1 MRQPDSL
8 TEDGVKQFR
17 QQGYWQGRLFVDL
30 IDSHATV
37 APDKIAII
45 EASTQTRLSY
55 QQLRDQT
62 KNLAASLVRLGIG
75 KSDVVSI
82 QAPNWPELV
91 ICHLALN
98 R

>member
-37 APDKIAII
+37 APDKIAIRI
-45 EASTQTRLSY
+45 
-55 QQLRDQT
+55 QLYDTVDR
-62 KNLAASLVRLGIG
+62 G
-75 KSDVVSI
+75 
-82 QAPNWPELV
+82 E
-91 ICHLALN
+91 
-98 R
+98 